1 MAERRRHY
9 GWWLAAA
16 LVLALAVP
24 LMIGGRDA
32 LTALGDFPPGR
43 LSGMLALVV
52 LCWNLNALRL
62 RLLLAGRAGPL
73 GQRGA
78 LGMVMATEFAICA
91 TPGGSGGL
99 PTLLA
104 LLARRGLRPA
114 RASAVFMVDQCCD
127 LLFFLAA
134 LTALVLVSLA
144 TAVSWPHQWLL
155 VVAIVALLLVL
166 ATGTMLIR
174 HLPAL
179 LRRRGAS
186 RKRRPRLARRLLGFR
201 QALVATLALPRPVLV
216 LAMASCAAHWLTRYS
231 LLYLALAG
239 LGADVAWSWAFLVQ
253 MLSMAAGQLSL
264 LPGGTGAAEL
274 GTGMLLIPL
283 VGQATAGAAIVIWR
297 FVTFHCYLLAGA
309 PVFLAM
315 IGLPRR
321 RGTTDGERA
330 G

>member
-9 GWWLAAA
+9 GGWLAAA

-24 LMIGGRDA
+24 LMIGGREA
-32 LTALGDFPPGR
+32 LTALGAFPPGR
-43 LSGMLALVV
+43 LAGMLALVV

-62 RLLLAGRAGPL
+62 RLLLAGRAGQL
-73 GQRGA
+73 GQRSA

-134 LTALVLVSLA
+134 LTALVLVSLV
-144 TAVSWPHQWLL
+144 TAVPWPHQWLL
-155 VVAIVALLLVL
+155 VAAIVTLLLL
-166 ATGTMLIR
+166 LTTGAMLIR

-179 LRRRGAS
+179 LRRRGS
-186 RKRRPRLARRLLGFR
+186 RRRRPGLARRLLGFR
-201 QALVATLALPRPVLV
+201 QALTATLALPRPVLV

-231 LLYLALAG
+231 LLYLALKG

-321 RGTTDGERA
+321 QRA
-330 G
+330 R

>member
-1 MAERRRHY
+1 MAERRLARW
-9 GWWLAAA
+9 GWLAAA

-24 LMIGGRDA
+24 LLIGGRDA
-32 LTALGDFPPGR
+32 FAALGDFPPGR
-43 LSGMLALVV
+43 LAGMLALVG

-78 LGMVMATEFAICA
+78 LGLVMATEFAICA

-104 LLARRGLRPA
+104 LLARRGLRPS
-114 RASAVFMVDQCCD
+114 RGSAVFMVDQCCD

-134 LTALVLVSLA
+134 LTGLVLVSLA
-144 TAVSWPHQWLL
+144 TAVPWPHQWLL
-155 VVAIVALLLVL
+155 VAAIIALVLLLATGALLVL
-166 ATGTMLIR
+166 R
-174 HLPAL
+174 LPAL
-179 LRRRGAS
+179 LRRRGAG
-186 RKRRPRLARRLLGFR
+186 KRRPGLARRLLGFR
-201 QALVATLALPRPVLV
+201 RALLATLALPRPVLASV
-216 LAMASCAAHWLTRYS
+216 MASCAAHWLTRYS
-231 LLYLALAG
+231 LLYLALTG
-239 LGADVAWSWAFLVQ
+239 LGAEVAWGWAFLVQ

-283 VGQATAGAAIVIWR
+283 VGPATAGAAIVVWR

-315 IGLPRR
+315 LRQRPRPDR
-321 RGTTDGERA
+321 WPADS
-330 G
+330 